1 MPAVLDELNNEI
13 ARTVNEAERALVHI
27 QSGTGFG
34 SGTVVH
40 ADGLIVTNAHVI
52 GGGVKKVSLPDG
64 KSVEARVVACDRYY
78 DLAALSASAT
88 GLAPIALGDSDQ
100 LKSGQFVFAVGNPW
114 GVPGAVTAGVYI
126 GKRRELR
133 RDGGPEREWLAAS
146 IHVRPGHSGGPLVDA
161 DGRLIGI
168 NTMMAGLDV
177 GLAVPVSAV
186 KRFLKEAFGV

>member
-1 MPAVLDELNNEI
+1 M
-13 ARTVNEAERALVHI
+13 HI

-34 SGTVVH
+34 SGTIVQ

-52 GGGVKKVSLPDG
+52 GGGVKKVSLPG
-64 KSVEARVVACDRYY
+64 GESVEARVVAYDRYY
-78 DLAALSASAT
+78 DLAALSASAA
-88 GLAPIALGDSDQ
+88 GLAPIALGNSDL
-100 LKSGQFVFAVGNPW
+100 LKAGQFVFAIGNPW

-126 GKRRELR
+126 GKRRERR
-133 RDGGPEREWLAAS
+133 RDASAEREWIAAS

-161 DGRLIGI
+161 EGRLIGI

-177 GLAVPVSAV
+177 GLAVPVNAL